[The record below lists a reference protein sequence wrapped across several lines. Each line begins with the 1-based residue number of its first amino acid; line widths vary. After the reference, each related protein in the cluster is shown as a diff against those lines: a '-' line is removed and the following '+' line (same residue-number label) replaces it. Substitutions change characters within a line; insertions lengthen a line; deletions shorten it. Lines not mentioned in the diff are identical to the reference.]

1 MAQDNS
7 AVSVFTARGIDRIL
21 SEGGSQA
28 WVLDAQ
34 RAASCGYLVCVQNRG
49 FADDWGQASAP
60 HKEAFLVGRVSKV
73 VPSTEDQAE
82 SDRSIIMI
90 SHYAEISVPEAWPGN
105 RNPVRYT
112 TLDEIGINV
121 DTLDFKLMPMLEA
134 PLKKEASSMARNS
147 RTGLS
152 LEEAKTGIALRF
164 GVKPEQVL
172 ITING

>member
-1 MAQDNS
+1 MAQKNS

-34 RAASCGYLVCVQNRG
+34 RAASCEYLVCVQNRS

-60 HKEAFLVGRVSKV
+60 HKDAFLVGKISKV

-82 SDRSIIMI
+82 TDRSIIMI
-90 SHYAEISVPEAWPGN
+90 SDYAEISVPDAWPGN

-112 TLDEIGINV
+112 TLDEIGI
-121 DTLDFKLMPMLEA
+121 DISTLDFKPLPKLEV
-134 PLKKEASSMARNS
+134 PVKREANS
-147 RTGLS
+147 VAHASKTGLT
-152 LEEAKTGIALRF
+152 LEEAKAGIALRF